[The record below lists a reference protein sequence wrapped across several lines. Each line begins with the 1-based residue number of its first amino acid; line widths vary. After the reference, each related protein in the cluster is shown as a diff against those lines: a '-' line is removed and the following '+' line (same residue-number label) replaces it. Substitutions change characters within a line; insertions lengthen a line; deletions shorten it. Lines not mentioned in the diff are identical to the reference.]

1 MLSDTIAAI
10 ATPPGSGGIGIVRLS
25 GPEAH
30 SIAARVFRH
39 EGRPPEPRRAVL
51 GRLVDPARRAT
62 LDRCLLTLFAAPGSY
77 TGEDAAEFSCHG
89 SPPVLRR
96 LVELLCALG
105 ARPAAPGEFTMRAVL
120 NGRADLTQAEAVN
133 RLVRARTLLQAEE
146 AVAQLEG
153 SVSERVRAIDEALLD
168 VAARLEAAVDFAE
181 EDESFIGRREAV
193 EGLEGVSAE
202 LESLLD
208 GFSGADLL
216 RDGAVVV
223 IAGGPNAGK
232 STLFNAILRRER
244 AIVDTAPGTT
254 RDYIA
259 ETIEMGG
266 LPLTLVDT
274 AGLRTSGDGVE
285 IEGMRRTEQQLG
297 TADMVLL
304 VSEAAREPS
313 GEELGLLERLKKEGA
328 TVIPVGNKSD
338 LLEAETTEGAAG
350 RHPQE
355 SIVLSA
361 LTGDGV
367 PKLLERIEEEL
378 AKRRAGGADRGE
390 LITEIRQQQLFRSTA
405 ESVGRAVELIAEGA
419 YEELV
424 LEEVRA
430 ALAALGEITG
440 VKRPDDILERIFSS
454 FCIGK

>member
-30 SIAARVFRH
+30 RIAARVFH
-39 EGRPPEPRRAVL
+39 YKGWPPEPRRAVL
-51 GRLVDPARRAT
+51 GLLVDPARKAT

-105 ARPAAPGEFTMRAVL
+105 ARPAGPGEFTMRAVL

-223 IAGGPNAGK
+223 
-232 STLFNAILRRER
+232 
-244 AIVDTAPGTT
+244 D
-254 RDYIA
+254 
-259 ETIEMGG
+259 
-266 LPLTLVDT
+266 
-274 AGLRTSGDGVE
+274 
-285 IEGMRRTEQQLG
+285 
-297 TADMVLL
+297 
-304 VSEAAREPS
+304 AR
-313 GEELGLLERLKKEGA
+313 
-328 TVIPVGNKSD
+328 V
-338 LLEAETTEGAAG
+338 
-350 RHPQE
+350 
-355 SIVLSA
+355 
-361 LTGDGV
+361 
-367 PKLLERIEEEL
+367 
-378 AKRRAGGADRGE
+378 
-390 LITEIRQQQLFRSTA
+390 
-405 ESVGRAVELIAEGA
+405 
-419 YEELV
+419 
-424 LEEVRA
+424 
-430 ALAALGEITG
+430 
-440 VKRPDDILERIFSS
+440 ILEPRS
-454 FCIGK
+454 